1 LCRLMLDHLGLV
13 NIGTAPGSLHRRL
26 SDFRGYPP
34 SHCCSQPAFNI
45 QALPRHASSPVPSPL
60 GLSKS
65 ICLTS
70 LVLDIPRLPP
80 QRVRPSLDCPP
91 YARTHT
97 ELSHLWGLCPLER
110 HLGRSP
116 TAVPDRGW
124 HSCSF
129 SELLSPEFLF
139 PRRTVCAW
147 ASTAPGAAAQGPWPP
162 LRTAHRRETPGIFPQ
177 TLPQIPASP
186 PGTLPPQHAFSL
198 GLTSVRLLLQ
208 GLCPKASSILPTRP
222 FKIPILTSIKAP
234 LEFKS
239 FTALERIAAQCPSFI
254 L

>member
-1 LCRLMLDHLGLV
+1 MRTHGVSLRDRRGSYTTGLYPLHHALFWGFAHKACSLQLCPHLLHVITGFEPLGLCRLMLDHLGLV

-116 TAVPDRGW
+116 TAVPDRG
-124 HSCSF
+124 
-129 SELLSPEFLF
+129 
-139 PRRTVCAW
+139 
-147 ASTAPGAAAQGPWPP
+147 
-162 LRTAHRRETPGIFPQ
+162 
-177 TLPQIPASP
+177 
-186 PGTLPPQHAFSL
+186 
-198 GLTSVRLLLQ
+198 
-208 GLCPKASSILPTRP
+208 
-222 FKIPILTSIKAP
+222 
-234 LEFKS
+234 
-239 FTALERIAAQCPSFI
+239 
-254 L
+254 